1 MNMER
6 KEIGEKIV
14 EIIRVNMPGFEN
26 LAYDESARINNEVGF
41 DSMTFVYI
49 MCKIESTFDITIPK
63 RRWEKM
69 ITLGDVVSE
78 VEKALSKK

>member
-1 MNMER
+1 MTR
-6 KEIGEKIV
+6 VEIGNQIV

-26 LAYDESARINNEVGF
+26 LEYDESARINTEAGF

-49 MCKIESTFDITIPK
+49 MCKIEATFGIEIPK

-69 ITLGDVVSE
+69 STLGDIIDA
-78 VEKALSKK
+78 VEKNLAKK